1 MIYLID
7 DKNLRQKDFGWSEEK
22 FAHFSSIIKPLYK
35 IEDITQIGEDLYL
48 DNNIILYHE
57 SFLDFTSNK
66 DKALKQREKLTKIA
80 ATSPRLSVAFFSGS
94 QGARSLNENIAYI
107 PVSTLYQN
115 LEILVQQHSQGSIEL
130 KYLLFG
136 ENPKIEEDLNQKL
149 IQANREIE
157 EDIIELTGKT
167 LFFHPDEDF
176 IQNAI
181 LEAQTEE
188 IYSEKDFDL
197 TETVLNLLSEKEYNN
212 IFVPLC
218 FGQTL
223 SDYNG
228 LKLATHIRCT
238 PTKNQLKRIFI
249 YGFVGLDY
257 LLEHEY
263 FNILKTKN
271 IHLVP
276 YSKKAFGKAANTYF
290 DKFKLEELSKEI
302 KKLKLDPPLNYADT
316 HSIAN
321 EWAIHQWAK
330 KIGCDETEE
339 LKKVFHNFQY
349 NLYFKYLKTIHPISK
364 QDLISATKLKID
376 YKNKTRVL
384 LIDDEAGKGWEAF
397 YSSLFSNSSK
407 EIKFEDSGID
417 FKAPNI
423 SGLIISWVENKVIQ
437 FEPDIVLLDLRLLDS
452 DFHKETPP
460 AELTGLKILEKIKEI
475 NRGIQVIITT
485 ASNKAWNFNLAKQ
498 KGAYD
503 FIIKDGFEDSEKA
516 ISKFNTALEI
526 SCKRAGFLKIIDQ
539 KLCILKE
546 LIISSDHLKDKDD
559 DEKKP
564 HEIKEDK
571 IRKRMFSY
579 LEIAFELLDI
589 SYKMSQ
595 KHKYLAY
602 SYLQLFLLIEDF
614 VNPDS
619 LEKQTPIVYYES
631 DQLFISHSLKQICI
645 LQIKEGKKL
654 TRLVFD
660 SKYKID
666 NKTTEFKR
674 KMDTN
679 FFVSSILIYK
689 YGNPNSSEKEWTS
702 VNKVRNNVAHE
713 GYTPNE
719 SEIKKLL
726 DFMLYFFNNSNEREL
741 NIDKGLVPVTY
752 EESLQALTAKFNSR

>member
-1 MIYLID
+1 M
-7 DKNLRQKDFGWSEEK
+7 NLLFPIKDFNLGINNSIFFEIATISPGNYDDDIDQIIHSFIRDKEK
-22 FAHFSSIIKPLYK
+22 SSIESLTIPISLSNNFMEFSGLLLAYHIRLSREFKFCDVPIVFYGSLKLEQLLRITPLARILLTSNVVYVDTTKYSFADIQKSLEGYK
-35 IEDITQIGEDLYL
+35 VKSFDT
-48 DNNIILYHE
+48 
-57 SFLDFTSNK
+57 SAFLDQIQINPPANYDSHH
-66 DKALKQREKLTKIA
+66 
-80 ATSPRLSVAFFSGS
+80 SVD
-94 QGARSLNENIAYI
+94 NEFA
-107 PVSTLYQN
+107 
-115 LEILVQQHSQGSIEL
+115 
-130 KYLLFG
+130 
-136 ENPKIEEDLNQKL
+136 L
-149 IQANREIE
+149 IQWSKFIKCY
-157 EDIIELTGKT
+157 DELPPI
-167 LFFHPDEDF
+167 FR
-176 IQNAI
+176 
-181 LEAQTEE
+181 
-188 IYSEKDFDL
+188 
-197 TETVLNLLSEKEYNN
+197 KEY
-212 IFVPLC
+212 
-218 FGQTL
+218 
-223 SDYNG
+223 
-228 LKLATHIRCT
+228 
-238 PTKNQLKRIFI
+238 
-249 YGFVGLDY
+249 
-257 LLEHEY
+257 E
-263 FNILKTKN
+263 
-271 IHLVP
+271 
-276 YSKKAFGKAANTYF
+276 SK
-290 DKFKLEELSKEI
+290 
-302 KKLKLDPPLNYADT
+302 
-316 HSIAN
+316 
-321 EWAIHQWAK
+321 
-330 KIGCDETEE
+330 
-339 LKKVFHNFQY
+339 
-349 NLYFKYLKTIHPISK
+349 LYFKYLKLKQTLAQVEKPLEKTIIETTGNIS
-364 QDLISATKLKID
+364 I
-376 YKNKTRVL
+376 L

-417 FKAPNI
+417 FKDPNI
-423 SGLIISWVENKVIQ
+423 FDLIISRVENKVIQ
-437 FEPDIVLLDLRLLDS
+437 FKPDIVLLDLRLLDS

-503 FIIKDGFEDSEKA
+503 FIIKDGFEDPEKA

-539 KLCILKE
+539 KLSILKE
-546 LIISSDHLKDKDD
+546 LIISSDHFKDKDD

-579 LEIAFELLDI
+579 LEIAFELLDL
-589 SYKMSQ
+589 SYNIPQ
-595 KHKYLAY
+595 KDKYLAY

-619 LEKQTPIVYYES
+619 LEKHTPILYNES
-631 DQLFISHSLKQICI
+631 DQVFISHSLKQICI

-666 NKTTEFKR
+666 NNAIEFKR

-702 VNKVRNNVAHE
+702 VYKVRNNVAHE

-726 DFMLYFFNNSNEREL
+726 DFMLYFFNNSNERDI